1 MIGELMLAICSSLV
15 WKKKTLDGRPEICTY
30 DDVTHPPTH
39 TLFPFFIKKLKVLNK
54 YLTTS

>member
-1 MIGELMLAICSSLV
+1 MIKELMLAICSSLV

-39 TLFPFFIKKLKVLNK
+39 TLFPFFIKNLK
-54 YLTTS
+54 Y